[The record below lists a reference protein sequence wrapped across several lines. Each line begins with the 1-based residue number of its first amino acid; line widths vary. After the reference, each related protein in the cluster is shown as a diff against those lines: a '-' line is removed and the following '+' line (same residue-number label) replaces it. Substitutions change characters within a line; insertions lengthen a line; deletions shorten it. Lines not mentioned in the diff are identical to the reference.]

1 MSSGRSVLSR
11 CARWNRCSKLHV
23 VWEGMKILSV
33 DTSTATCSVGVADGD
48 KLLAESVNSNGQ
60 THVRHLMGMIH
71 KTLGISGFS
80 IREIDGFAVVTG
92 PGTFTGL
99 RIGIGTVKGLACAL
113 SRPVVGVTSLEAL
126 AAQADLPT
134 KLVCP
139 VIDARRGEV
148 YYGLYETAQA
158 EPVPA
163 GMHRVAPPSELVKSI
178 RDSCQFIGNGARL
191 YAEIFAAALGPLFQ
205 FSPSCRD
212 TICAKT
218 LSRLALKKFQKRDTQ
233 KMPSVAPYYI
243 RRSDAE
249 RHAGGLPAGK
259 SSEK

>member
-1 MSSGRSVLSR
+1 
-11 CARWNRCSKLHV
+11 
-23 VWEGMKILSV
+23 MKILSV
-33 DTSTATCSVGVADGD
+33 DTSTATCTVGVADGD
-48 KLLAESVNSNGQ
+48 RLLAESVNSNGQ

-71 KTLGISGFS
+71 KALGTSGVS

-113 SRPVVGVTSLEAL
+113 SRPVVGVTSLAAL

-148 YYGLYETAQA
+148 YYGLYAPTQG

-163 GMHRVAPPSELVKSI
+163 GMHHVAPPSELARNI

-191 YAEIFAAALGPLFQ
+191 YREIFEAALGPLFQ

-218 LSRLALKKFQKRDTQ
+218 LSRLALKRFQKHDTQ
-233 KMPSVAPYYI
+233 TLPGVVPYYI

-249 RHAGGLPAGK
+249 HHAGSLSAGK
-259 SSEK
+259 SSK